1 MTEKASAPRR
11 RLNVIGRLDAQHRQW
26 IALPLAIAAGFLLP
40 GDTPLTCFIN
50 AWDVYATI
58 LLMLAWVSIVTGDP
72 AHAHRNA
79 QLQDPGRILIFA
91 FVLIGVCMSVL
102 AVVFTLHAQK
112 EAGVTER
119 SLHLGQTLFTVL
131 ASWTLVHTLFTLH
144 YAHVF
149 YRGESAKPPRIG
161 LDIPGEKTPDYLDF
175 AYFSFV
181 IGATAQTSDIGITS
195 PEMRRLALLHGVLSF
210 LFNTF
215 ILALSINMLAS
226 LL

>member
-1 MTEKASAPRR
+1 MTAKPTRR
-11 RLNVIGRLDAQHRQW
+11 PHVPAIGRLDAQHRQW
-26 IALPLAIAAGFLLP
+26 IALPLAVAAGFLLP
-40 GDTPLTCFIN
+40 GDTSLTRFIN

-58 LLMLAWVSIVTGDP
+58 LLALAWVSILTGDP

-79 QLQDPGRILIFA
+79 QLQDSGRILIFA

-102 AVVFTLHAQK
+102 AVIFTLHAQK
-112 EAGVTER
+112 DVSATHR

-131 ASWTLVHTLFTLH
+131 ASWTLVHTLFALH

-149 YRGESAKPPRIG
+149 YRGESATPRRVG
-161 LDIPGEKTPDYLDF
+161 LDIPGEKNPDYLDF

-195 PEMRRLALLHGVLSF
+195 PEMRHLALLHGVLSF
-210 LFNTF
+210 LINTF